1 MFRIQSTL
9 SIFCMVELW
18 ILLLFSKRCCMAG
31 RTSYFLRRKINSNV
45 DITSGFEDSASRT
58 FEFVR
63 MVSSKNVR
71 VFTDHWGD
79 LKRVD

>member
-1 MFRIQSTL
+1 
-9 SIFCMVELW
+9 
-18 ILLLFSKRCCMAG
+18 MAG

-45 DITSGFEDSASRT
+45 DITSGFEDSARGT